1 MKSFI
6 ITSVAFGTLMFIGGA
21 EANILPD
28 TVLGFPNDAGKCDS
42 WAGADTSRQ
51 ELCMAFK
58 ACVRDSSD
66 DKNDLENCFTDAQ
79 LAYKDTLRQPG
90 GIVDVKEKESV
101 STDRG
106 NSEYERIGDEK
117 GWKNAHQGGE

>member
-21 EANILPD
+21 EANILPN
-28 TVLGFPNDAGKCDS
+28 TELGLPNDAGKCAS
-42 WAGADTSRQ
+42 WAGKDKSRQ
-51 ELCMAFK
+51 DLCEALET
-58 ACVRDSSD
+58 CVRDSSD
-66 DKNDLENCFTDAQ
+66 DKNDLQDCITDAQ